1 MAGERIGLLGDAL
14 GQLGEQDAELLA
26 LPLEQTAF
34 GFAAAGTA
42 FLLLL
47 GLVLAFVGSLL
58 PLVGGLV
65 AFVGSFL
72 PLVGPIVAFVGGQ
85 PALQRDLVVL
95 IGGGFTFID
104 PAVASVELA
113 EPVAGQF
120 QLVLAVIGHLPAFL
134 QLAQEVVGD
143 VLEVLQLPL
152 AVVGPVVK
160 FSEPALEFVG
170 GPVPFVGG
178 PVALVGDAVPFLGR
192 ALAFVESA
200 LTFVGGGGALIGVGY
215 GPLRGRGRAPGFGIG
230 GWHLDLDPIVPLRR
244 IRRAPLRHDEMIAPR
259 RALRH
264 RLTAA
269 DDRPGRPGWCR

>member
-160 FSEPALEFVG
+160 FSEPAL
-170 GPVPFVGG
+170 
-178 PVALVGDAVPFLGR
+178 ALVGGAVPFLGR

-264 RLTAA
+264 RLT
-269 DDRPGRPGWCR
+269 